1 MPSRISTNT
10 LADLAKDSPI
20 TTCSFEYL
28 VKTELYDD
36 KKPYYSSGLLNPEQE
51 AKRSNLKYTT
61 QENIQVQDLRGNEQ
75 NFRLDEHGFELV
87 AHIPKTNLIDP
98 GDEQLE
104 RYLEEMSSFIKD
116 KFKAELVLAYNYR
129 VSIQNSIIV
138 GILTS
143 LRVLLFT
150 LN

>member
-1 MPSRISTNT
+1 
-10 LADLAKDSPI
+10 
-20 TTCSFEYL
+20 

-36 KKPYYSSGLLNPEQE
+36 KKPYYFSGPLNPEQE

-75 NFRLDEHGFELV
+75 NLKLDEHGFELV

-129 VSIQNSIIV
+129 VSIQNSIINEDKDY
-138 GILTS
+138 IC
-143 LRVLLFT
+143 R
-150 LN
+150 